1 MKFCPQNNNSLFSTA
16 RQHFLEVFGGERVI
30 FDNIEALCKERGTNI
45 SQLERNVGLANAT
58 IRRWSNSSPTVENL
72 KKVADYFGVT
82 VDELL
87 KA

>member
-1 MKFCPQNNNSLFSTA
+1 M
-16 RQHFLEVFGGERVI
+16 I
-30 FDNIEALCKERGTNI
+30 FDNIKALCKKRGTNI
-45 SQLERNVGLANAT
+45 SQLERDVGLANAT

-87 KA
+87 KT